1 MSLRPCFSDCETLQI
16 FALLFGEIIFKEV
29 IIIFCFFFYFQTE
42 QFGTKFWDPVPAG
55 HFSVRSEID
64 LVASTK

>member
-1 MSLRPCFSDCETLQI
+1 MF
-16 FALLFGEIIFKEV
+16 
-29 IIIFCFFFYFQTE
+29 FFFYFQTE
-42 QFGTKFWDPVPAG
+42 EFGTKFWDLVPAG

>member
-29 IIIFCFFFYFQTE
+29 IIIFYVFFFTFRQRNLVLS
-42 QFGTKFWDPVPAG
+42 FGTQYQ
-55 HFSVRSEID
+55 
-64 LVASTK
+64 LVIFPCEVKLT

>member
-29 IIIFCFFFYFQTE
+29 IIIFYVFFYFQ
-42 QFGTKFWDPVPAG
+42 FWDPIPAG

-64 LVASTK
+64 LVASAK

>member
-29 IIIFCFFFYFQTE
+29 IMIFYVFFLLSVLGPNTS
-42 QFGTKFWDPVPAG
+42 WS
-55 HFSVRSEID
+55 FSVRSEID
-64 LVASTK
+64 LVASAK

>member
-29 IIIFCFFFYFQTE
+29 IIIFYVFFFTFRQSNLVLS
-42 QFGTKFWDPVPAG
+42 FGTQYQ
-55 HFSVRSEID
+55 
-64 LVASTK
+64 LVIFPCEVKLT